1 MPQGKKCLLIID
13 MQYDFI
19 NGSLKV
25 DGGEEIIPSIKNL
38 LNSKKTVFD
47 LIVFTKDDHPKNH
60 ISFASNHKNKKPFSE
75 YTYISALDGTRIFKT
90 LLWPDHCVVGTKGN
104 EIHEDLLEEIT
115 DNKINGV
122 ETLVVKKGTQCD
134 REFFSCFD
142 DVLNEEHT
150 DLESI
155 LRSRNIQNV
164 YICGLAYDYCVYN
177 SAVSSSKLGF
187 RTFIFDNMCK
197 KIDKS
202 WELDNNT
209 IEKITM

>member
-1 MPQGKKCLLIID
+1 MTQAKKCLLIID

-19 NGSLKV
+19 DGSLKV
-25 DGGEEIIPSIKNL
+25 DEGEEIIPSIKKL
-38 LNSKKTVFD
+38 LNSEQTVFD
-47 LIVFTKDDHPKNH
+47 LIVFTKDDHSKDH
-60 ISFASNHKNKKPFSE
+60 ISFASNHKDKKPFSE
-75 YTYISALDGTRIFKT
+75 YTYTSELDGSRSFKT

-115 DNKINGV
+115 NNKINGV
-122 ETLVVKKGTQCD
+122 ETLVVGKGTQCD

-150 DLESI
+150 DLETI
-155 LRSRNIQNV
+155 LKSRDIQDV

-187 RTFIFDNMCK
+187 KTHIIDNMCK
-197 KIDKS
+197 KIDKN
-202 WELDNNT
+202 WQLDSSS
-209 IEKITM
+209 IEKITL